1 MRKCPNCGQVTAR
14 TEDWACQWC
23 AYPLLSGNYERI
35 PKTYKQ
41 LQEEKLRKQ
50 KAPRRE
56 QTGTFPLLNDSSL
69 PPTHTPESK
78 SEPTLDSGLAPK
90 PKRQPKSKRK
100 SDRGLVVA
108 PVEVTVEELYS
119 LFAMQSFKVTGV
131 VNKIVL
137 EDSLNVYYIILAGTN
152 KTVELDVQCMFDKK
166 HLSELN
172 QLTKG
177 QNVTVEGNY
186 AGYIINMLMRNC
198 VLVH

>member
-1 MRKCPNCGQVTAR
+1 MRKCPNCGQVTVR

-23 AYPLLSGNYERI
+23 AYPLLSGNYEGI

-56 QTGTFPLLNDSSL
+56 QTGTLPLPDDSSL
-69 PPTHTPESK
+69 PPIHTLESK
-78 SEPTLDSGLAPK
+78 SEPTLDSELAPK

-137 EDSLNVYYIILAGTN
+137 EDSLNVYYILLAGTN
-152 KTVELDVQCMFDKK
+152 KNVELDVQCMFDKK

>member
-1 MRKCPNCGQVTAR
+1 
-14 TEDWACQWC
+14 
-23 AYPLLSGNYERI
+23 
-35 PKTYKQ
+35 
-41 LQEEKLRKQ
+41 
-50 KAPRRE
+50 
-56 QTGTFPLLNDSSL
+56 
-69 PPTHTPESK
+69 
-78 SEPTLDSGLAPK
+78 
-90 PKRQPKSKRK
+90 
-100 SDRGLVVA
+100 VVA

-137 EDSLNVYYIILAGTN
+137 EDSLNVYYILLAGTN
-152 KTVELDVQCMFDKK
+152 KNVELDVQCMFDKK